1 MAKTDCYG
9 ANRFLIMKRFAPLL
23 LLTLIFAVVAT
34 PIWAAT
40 NAKTSKSSGKSP
52 GVGMDTAVTT
62 VTGVAISPLMG
73 TGAYG
78 AYQWAAAKKNGT
90 PVEDLPWYAQ
100 MSFWGPALGIVVLV
114 GAKDS
119 LGAVVPPGWKKPLD
133 VLETIENKASGLVAA
148 GAVVPFTMNT
158 MSKMIM
164 AEMPDAHEKVNTGLA
179 MLHLGA
185 IDFTWLLNILT
196 VPFGIAVFAVV
207 WMASHAINVLIL
219 LSPWGAID
227 AALKG
232 TRTALLGLITIT
244 ATMNPW
250 ISAALSL
257 VVIFVAVLVAGWS
270 FRLTIFGTI
279 FSWDFFTL
287 RRSRYKIKE
296 NDNKMFAG
304 GNLPEVPIRTYG
316 KLSKTESRVTFTY
329 KPWMVMPAKTA
340 VVPSDGLAVGKGLF
354 LSTVQNGE
362 EDTFFLLP
370 PRYRGHED
378 ELVKTYGMT
387 GVNPAGLRKAWSVM
401 RELFGGSAA
410 KTQVV

>member
-1 MAKTDCYG
+1 
-9 ANRFLIMKRFAPLL
+9 
-23 LLTLIFAVVAT
+23 
-34 PIWAAT
+34 
-40 NAKTSKSSGKSP
+40 
-52 GVGMDTAVTT
+52 
-62 VTGVAISPLMG
+62 
-73 TGAYG
+73 
-78 AYQWAAAKKNGT
+78 
-90 PVEDLPWYAQ
+90 
-100 MSFWGPALGIVVLV
+100 
-114 GAKDS
+114 
-119 LGAVVPPGWKKPLD
+119 
-133 VLETIENKASGLVAA
+133 
-148 GAVVPFTMNT
+148 VVPFTMNT

-304 GNLPEVPIRTYG
+304 GNLPEVPVRTYG

-387 GVNPAGLRKAWSVM
+387 RVNPAGLRKAWSVM